1 MALRFTVLL
10 LTSGQ
15 VWDARIA
22 SDLLHYRGG
31 AQSPPPSPPSHN
43 SLMNPFI
50 DNIQIEEQQMIDITW
65 MTDEELAELLEVT
78 VDQLLEE

>member
-1 MALRFTVLL
+1 
-10 LTSGQ
+10 
-15 VWDARIA
+15 
-22 SDLLHYRGG
+22 
-31 AQSPPPSPPSHN
+31 
-43 SLMNPFI
+43 MNPFI

>member
-1 MALRFTVLL
+1 
-10 LTSGQ
+10 
-15 VWDARIA
+15 
-22 SDLLHYRGG
+22 
-31 AQSPPPSPPSHN
+31 
-43 SLMNPFI
+43 MNPYI

>member
-10 LTSGQ
+10 LTSGRA
-15 VWDARIA
+15 WDARIA
-22 SDLLHYRGG
+22 SDLLHYGG
-31 AQSPPPSPPSHN
+31 EHNPPQSPPSHH

-50 DNIQIEEQQMIDITW
+50 DNIQIEEQQVIDITW